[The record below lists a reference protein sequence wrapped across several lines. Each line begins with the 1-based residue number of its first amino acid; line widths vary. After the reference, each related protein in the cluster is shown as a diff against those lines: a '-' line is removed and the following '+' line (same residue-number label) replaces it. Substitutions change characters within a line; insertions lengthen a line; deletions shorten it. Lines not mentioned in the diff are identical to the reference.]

1 MVNPRRTKTN
11 AADSAPGVDDG
22 SKGAPAPPVDSY
34 PGGRR
39 VIFWIVLA
47 SLVILA
53 LVFIARPAGN
63 RPAEGGARAI
73 GAVQQDLQVSRDP
86 KPDDATQPATTP

>member
-22 SKGAPAPPVDSY
+22 RKGAPAPPVDSH

-39 VIFWIVLA
+39 VVLWIVLA
-47 SLVILA
+47 SLVVLA

-63 RPAEGGARAI
+63 RPAEGEGGAI

-86 KPDDATQPATTP
+86 KADDANQSASTP